1 MASDYTHN
9 VFFLIMLFF
18 AALLGLVIFVV
29 SRNDKSSLGQAIGLL
44 IVGAVVMLSLYV
56 LG

>member
-1 MASDYTHN
+1 MAPDYTNN

-18 AALLGLVIFVV
+18 AALLGFVIFVA

-44 IVGAVVMLSLYV
+44 IVGAVMMLSLYV

>member
-1 MASDYTHN
+1 MAPDYTSN

-18 AALLGLVIFVV
+18 AALLGFVIFAV

>member
-1 MASDYTHN
+1 MAPDYTNN

-18 AALLGLVIFVV
+18 AALLGFVIFVA

-44 IVGAVVMLSLYV
+44 IVGAVMMLSLHV

>member
-9 VFFLIMLFF
+9 VFFLIMLLF
-18 AALLGLVIFVV
+18 AALLGFVIFVV
-29 SRNDKSSLGQAIGLL
+29 SRSDKSSLGQAVGLL